1 MVRVRASMQELIE
14 GRRRHGFVGRGA
26 ERAVFRANFGLAPED
41 ERHRFLFHVHGDA
54 GVGKSFL
61 VREMEQLALE
71 HGALTAHVDESVTG
85 LPETME
91 ALSRRFAAQGHRF
104 KELDRLLAAYHE
116 RRHEAQSA
124 VLAPQD
130 TEPPGPSAAGLTVAR
145 AGLLGLGMVPGVGAL
160 AGIVDPAQLA
170 QGADRLH
177 ARISARLRSQEE
189 VRLVLAPQAVLTPVL
204 VAELSEAARAAP
216 WIVLFFDTYERTG
229 PFLDGW
235 LHTMMTSR
243 EYGALPS
250 TVVVVT
256 AGQRPLDTARWGGFG
271 DFVTELPLGPFTE
284 TEARGLL
291 AGKGVVSEP
300 VVAEVLRLTG
310 GLPLLVSTLAEQ
322 RPADPED
329 VGDPSAT
336 AVERFLKW
344 EQDPLRRAVA
354 LACALPRSLDLDVF
368 RAAVEHPDGERAAG
382 ERPGGEG
389 TDGRRP
395 EGERADAESGALF
408 DWLRALPF
416 VDGRGDR
423 VRYHDLVREAMLRLQ
438 RRHSP
443 RGWTERHERLADVL
457 RGWREEA
464 GRGLAD
470 PDEVWRHEPW
480 LRLRLEESY
489 HRLCARPRA
498 ALGDALHATVEACRA
513 DPAAGRTWAR
523 MLQEA
528 GDAAGAPVPGALGRS
543 LAEALADEDGVGRA
557 MELLLARPELRGR
570 ARALAHGVLARELRV
585 AGEYTRALAEYDR
598 ALELDPE
605 EARVHYG
612 RGLTLQSL
620 ENLPAALA
628 AFDRADELRPG
639 TAWIIAERAETH
651 RLAGR
656 VAEAEADFDRAV
668 VLDPT
673 DAVALASRGVCRHAL
688 GRFEEAAADF
698 DRALGIDGDYLW
710 ALVRR
715 ARLRR
720 DTDAWETAFADLD
733 QAARL
738 EPDSPWVASER
749 GDTYRLAGRFEEA
762 VAELGRAVAL
772 APGYPSALASRGA
785 SHLELGHAAQA
796 LADLDRAVELVP
808 DYAWALVMRA
818 RAKRRLD
825 DLPGAYEDLRRA
837 LAAEPDADWIE
848 LELGSTYH
856 LDDRYPEAAAV
867 FRHLLERDPGNESA
881 MGCLGAVL
889 HEAGDHTEALAWLDR
904 ALAADPDYAYALD
917 RRARVLRAT
926 GRTGRALADWERR
939 IALGGDTA
947 EARRETA
954 ALLIHCGRW
963 EEAAA
968 RLAEDPAPGPDD
980 PLVPDRDQLHVEV
993 LRHTGQG
1000 GRARELA
1007 ERLREQAPLPGTFE
1021 LAMTER
1027 RFRGRAAAEPWWRE
1041 LARLLDTETEEPL
1054 RGSGRC
1060 IVGWALADWAAA
1072 DRELTALLALEPG
1085 WDELADLVDV
1095 LAELLRS
1102 PDAET
1107 AELTPRLATVTAAR
1121 DAVRERHGG

>member
-1 MVRVRASMQELIE
+1 MVRARPSMQELIE
-14 GRRRHGFVGRGA
+14 GRRRHGFVGRGT
-26 ERAVFRANFGLAPED
+26 ERALFRANFELPPED

-54 GVGKSFL
+54 GVGKTFL
-61 VREMEQLALE
+61 VREMEQLAAE
-71 HGALTAHVDESVTG
+71 RGALTAFVDENVTG
-85 LPETME
+85 LPEAME
-91 ALSRRFAAQGHRF
+91 AMSRQFAAQGHRF
-104 KELDRLLAAYHE
+104 KELDRLLTAYHE
-116 RRHEAQSA
+116 RRHEAQTA
-124 VLAPQD
+124 VLAPQ
-130 TEPPGPSAAGLTVAR
+130 EAERPGPSAAGLTVAR

-160 AGIVDPAQLA
+160 AGIMDPAQLA

-177 ARISARLRSQEE
+177 ARVSARLRSQED

-204 VAELSEAARAAP
+204 VAELSEAAPAVP

-235 LHTMMTSR
+235 LHTMMTTR
-243 EYGALPS
+243 EYGVLPA

-271 DFVTELPLGPFTE
+271 DFVTDLHLGPFTE

-344 EQDPLRRAVA
+344 EADPLRRAVA
-354 LACALPRSLDLDVF
+354 LAGALPRSLDLDVF
-368 RAAVEHPDGERAAG
+368 RAAVEH
-382 ERPGGEG
+382 
-389 TDGRRP
+389 TD
-395 EGERADAESGALF
+395 EEHADDESGALF

-443 RGWTERHERLADVL
+443 RGWTERHERLAEFF
-457 RGWREEA
+457 RRWRDEA
-464 GRGLAD
+464 GRGPAD

-489 HRLCARPRA
+489 HRLCARPVA

-513 DPAAGRTWAR
+513 DPVAGRTWAR

-528 GDAAGAPVPGALGRS
+528 GDAAAAPVPGALGRS

-557 MELLLARPELRGR
+557 MELLLARPELQGP
-570 ARALAHGVLARELRV
+570 ARALAHGVRARELRI

-598 ALELDPE
+598 ALELDPD

-612 RGLTLQSL
+612 HGLTHQLRGDF
-620 ENLPAALA
+620 PAALA

-651 RLAGR
+651 RMAGR
-656 VAEAEADFDRAV
+656 TEEAAADFDRAV
-668 VLDPT
+668 ALDPT
-673 DAVALASRGVCRHAL
+673 NADAVASRAVCRHAL

-698 DRALGIDGDYLW
+698 DRALSIDGDLLW
-710 ALVRR
+710 PLVRR

-720 DTDAWETAFADLD
+720 DTDEWEKAFADLD
-733 QAARL
+733 RAARL
-738 EPDSPWVASER
+738 EPENAWVASER
-749 GDTYRLAGRFEEA
+749 GDAYRLAGRFEEA

-772 APGYPSALASRGA
+772 EPDHPSALASRGV
-785 SHLELGHAAQA
+785 SHHELGHGAQA

-808 DYAWALVMRA
+808 EYSWALVMRA
-818 RAKRRLD
+818 RARRRLG

-837 LAAEPDADWIE
+837 LAADPDADWIE
-848 LELGSTYH
+848 IELANTYFLE
-856 LDDRYPEAAAV
+856 DRHQEAMAV
-867 FRHLLERDPGNESA
+867 FRDLLERDPGNASA
-881 MGCLGAVL
+881 MGCLGAVHRDL
-889 HEAGDHTEALAWLDR
+889 GEHAEALVWLDR
-904 ALAADPDYAYALD
+904 ALAADPDYAYARD
-917 RRARVLRAT
+917 EWARVFRAT
-926 GRTGRALADWERR
+926 GRTERALADWERL
-939 IALGGDTA
+939 IALGGDTDPDR
-947 EARRETA
+947 ARHEIVE
-954 ALLIHCGRW
+954 LLIHCGRW

-980 PLVPDRDQLHVEV
+980 DLVPDRDQLHVEV
-993 LRHTGQG
+993 FRHTGRG
-1000 GRARELA
+1000 ERARDLA
-1007 ERLREQAPLPGTFE
+1007 ERLREKAPLSGTFE

-1041 LARLLDTETEEPL
+1041 LARLLDTEPEDGL
-1054 RGSGRC
+1054 RASGRC
-1060 IVGWALADWAAA
+1060 IVGWALGDWAAA
-1072 DRELTALLALEPG
+1072 DRELTGLLALEPG
-1085 WDELADLVDV
+1085 WDELANLVDV
-1095 LAELLRS
+1095 LAELLRC
-1102 PDAET
+1102 PGVET
-1107 AELTPRLATVTAAR
+1107 AELTPRLAAVTAAR
-1121 DAVRERHGG
+1121 DAVGERHTG